1 MKTIYPCLVPALLNK
16 DPARSMICGVL
27 SFLKCRSEKRAIF
40 VFMITIIDY
49 KTGNLG
55 SIQNILKRIGE
66 ESVVTSDKK
75 TIATATKIIL
85 PGVGAFDTGMRN
97 LSELD
102 LVDILNKKVIEEKIP
117 VLGICLGM
125 QLLSSGSEEGS
136 LKGLGWINAS
146 TVRFKF
152 ENSLEY
158 KIPHMG
164 WNFITQHK
172 KSKLL
177 DNMYSDPRFYFV
189 HSYFFKAKDPEDILT
204 STTYEKEFT
213 SSVERENI
221 LGVQF
226 HPEKSHK
233 FGMKLLKN
241 FVDLY

>member
-1 MKTIYPCLVPALLNK
+1 MT
-16 DPARSMICGVL
+16 
-27 SFLKCRSEKRAIF
+27 
-40 VFMITIIDY
+40 TIIDY

-66 ESVVTSDKK
+66 ESVITSDKDE
-75 TIATATKIIL
+75 IARATKLIL

-97 LSELD
+97 LSGLD
-102 LVDILNKKVIEEKIP
+102 LIDVLNVKVKVDKVP

-125 QLLSSGSEEGS
+125 QLLSRGSEEGS
-136 LKGLGWINAS
+136 LPGLGWIDAES
-146 TVRFKF
+146 IRFRF

-164 WNFITQHK
+164 WNFIRQHK
-172 KSKLL
+172 ISKLFKS
-177 DNMYSDPRFYFV
+177 MYTDPRFYFV
-189 HSYFFKAKDPEDILT
+189 HSYFLRVHDTEDILT
-204 STTYEKEFT
+204 STTYEMEFT
-213 SSVERENI
+213 SAVEKGNI

-241 FVDLY
+241 FIDFY

>member
-1 MKTIYPCLVPALLNK
+1 
-16 DPARSMICGVL
+16 
-27 SFLKCRSEKRAIF
+27 
-40 VFMITIIDY
+40 
-49 KTGNLG
+49 
-55 SIQNILKRIGE
+55 
-66 ESVVTSDKK
+66 
-75 TIATATKIIL
+75 L

-97 LSELD
+97 LFVLY
-102 LVDILNKKVIEEKIP
+102 LVDILNKKVVEEKTP

-136 LKGLGWINAS
+136 LNGLGWINAS
-146 TVRFKF
+146 TVRFEF
-152 ENSLEY
+152 EDSQEY

-172 KSKLL
+172 TSRLL

-189 HSYFFKAKDPEDILT
+189 HSYFFKANNPEDILT
-204 STTYEKEFT
+204 STTYEIEFT
-213 SSVERENI
+213 SAVERGNI

>member
-1 MKTIYPCLVPALLNK
+1 
-16 DPARSMICGVL
+16 
-27 SFLKCRSEKRAIF
+27 
-40 VFMITIIDY
+40 MITIIDY

-66 ESVVTSDKK
+66 QSVVTSDRYEIAKAKK
-75 TIATATKIIL
+75 LIL

-97 LSELD
+97 LNQLG
-102 LVDILNKKVIEEKIP
+102 LVEVLNEKVINEKTP

-125 QLLSSGSEEGS
+125 QLLSEGSEEG
-136 LKGLGWINAS
+136 LLQGLGWIRAR
-146 TVRFKF
+146 TVRFHF
-152 ENSLEY
+152 VDTIEY

-164 WNFITQHK
+164 WNFIKQHRQ
-172 KSKLL
+172 SRLFE
-177 DNMYSDPRFYFV
+177 NMYPEARFYFV
-189 HSYFFKAKDPEDILT
+189 HSFYFNAGNTGDIVA
-204 STTYEKEFT
+204 STTYETEFT
-213 SSVERENI
+213 SAVERENI

>member
-1 MKTIYPCLVPALLNK
+1 LNFPEK
-16 DPARSMICGVL
+16 GTVRETNKSD
-27 SFLKCRSEKRAIF
+27 SFYQVMSFCVSHSEKRAIF
-40 VFMITIIDY
+40 VFVITIIDY

-66 ESVVTSDKK
+66 ESIVTSDKK
-75 TIATATKIIL
+75 VIAEATKLIL
-85 PGVGAFDTGMRN
+85 PGVGAFDTGMKN
-97 LSELD
+97 LLELD
-102 LVDILNKKVIEEKIP
+102 LVDILNKKVVEEKTP

-152 ENSLEY
+152 EDSLEY

-172 KSKLL
+172 TSRLL
-177 DNMYSDPRFYFV
+177 DGMYPDPRFYFV
-189 HSYFFKAKDPEDILT
+189 HSYYFKANNRDDILT
-204 STTYEKEFT
+204 STVYEIEFT
-213 SSVERENI
+213 SSLERDNI